1 MLLTFSGSV
10 LVRSALA
17 LATKSTSIVWLYVI
31 VACSA
36 VLNAP
41 VKPLMDSAVMSM
53 LSDKSD
59 YGRSRLYGQI
69 GFGLGSYIV
78 GPLIS
83 KDIKLIFLMQL
94 LFAVPTSVLM
104 AGFQPTQSEKKK
116 ENLDVLAAV
125 NHMIALHGVSHWSQ
139 QWHRGELRIYE
150 DCRGYL
156 LVFLI
161 FLSFFTSFLSSLFLA
176 LFRSILLHNT
186 HRLVATL
193 GMCWVCVVCCPLWQG
208 GLCSGYPVLLAVRS
222 VSTVYLRGHLLRTC
236 YGS

>member
-1 MLLTFSGSV
+1 MIPFLNHTVDNQVGLLGAITPAVTFLASPLWGALADSTGWHKHIMLLTFSGSV

-125 NHMIALHGVSHWSQ
+125 NHMIADPRVIVFFSM
-139 QWHRGELRIYE
+139 
-150 DCRGYL
+150 
-156 LVFLI
+156 VFLI
-161 FLSFFTSFLSSLFLA
+161 GVSSGIVENFAYMRIAEVTYSSF
-176 LFRSILLHNT
+176 
-186 HRLVATL
+186 
-193 GMCWVCVVCCPLWQG
+193 
-208 GLCSGYPVLLAVRS
+208 
-222 VSTVYLRGHLLRTC
+222 
-236 YGS
+236 